1 MKLGINTFLFCS
13 PFANPNL
20 SLLPVFAEWGFDC
33 AEIAIEDPGLVDGDT
48 INGAFKRSGLS
59 HLITC
64 GAYGPGRDLR
74 GSQADQEAAVS
85 YTTRVLDMMPA
96 YGSTLYCGPLYS
108 AVGRAEAYT
117 ESEKA
122 LQRELVALHL
132 YKLASYAADRDITI
146 AMEVLNR
153 FETDFLNT
161 AAQAV
166 EMVEQVNHPNLGIHL
181 DTFHMNME
189 ERSFTEAIHTA
200 GKHLAHLHAS
210 ANHRGAP
217 GQGTIPWEAVRDALT
232 EIGYAGDVVIESFST
247 RIETI
252 ARACCVWRDPG
263 DPETIAREGLAY
275 LREVFEYRTP
285 NKQR

>member
-13 PFANPNL
+13 PFGNANL
-20 SLLPVFAEWGFDC
+20 SLLPVFAAWGFDC
-33 AEIAIEDPGLVDGDT
+33 AELAIEDPALVDGAT
-48 INGAFKRSGLS
+48 INAAFQATDLS

-74 GSQADQEAAVS
+74 GSAAEQEAALA
-85 YTTRVLDMMPA
+85 YTTRILDMMPA

-117 ESEKA
+117 ASEKER
-122 LQRELVALHL
+122 QQDLVATHLHT
-132 YKLASYAADRDITI
+132 LANHAAERGITI

-153 FETDFLNT
+153 FETDFMNT
-161 AAQAV
+161 AAHAV
-166 EMVEQVNHPNLGIHL
+166 AMVERVNHPALGIHL

-189 ERSFTEAIHTA
+189 ERSFGDAIRTA

-217 GQGTIPWEAVRDALT
+217 GQGTIPWGEIRDALH
-232 EIGYAGDVVIESFST
+232 EVNYAGDVVIESFST

-263 DPETIAREGLAY
+263 DPEVIARGGLAH
-275 LREVFEYRTP
+275 LREVFE
-285 NKQR
+285 